1 MSTLFLA
8 VMAAGAVLTP
18 DAPQGAA
25 PTHTGTIAMAD
36 NPFRQ
41 PSTLP
46 YRLPPFDKIGAADY
60 VPAFETGMRQQREEV
75 ALIAR
80 NPQPA
85 DFENTIVALERT
97 GQLLD
102 RVNTV
107 FSNLNGSNTNPEMDR
122 IDTEMTPKLTA
133 HEDAILLDPALFARV
148 DSLYQ
153 RRASLKLDPE
163 SLTLLERYHVMF
175 VRAGAQLSDAD
186 KARLRALNEQ
196 ISSLMTQFKQNVL
209 KASKDGAVV
218 VDSVA
223 ELDGLS
229 AEQIGA
235 AERAAAARNLPGKW
249 VIPLQN
255 TTNQP
260 PLARLRNR
268 ALRARIY
275 QASIERANGGA
286 ADNNAVIA
294 KLVKLRAERAKL
306 LGYPN
311 HATYQLADESAA
323 TPAAV
328 KGILAHIAPPALA
341 AARRDAAEMQKIIDA
356 EAARDHTKPFKLQPW
371 DWAYYAEAL
380 RKARYDFDEAQV
392 APYFE
397 LDHVLHDG
405 VFYAAH
411 ELYGLTFKERKDLPV
426 YQADVRVFEV
436 SDRDGTPL
444 ALFLGDYYARDN
456 KQGGAW
462 MSSFVRQS
470 QLFGLKPVV
479 TNNLNIPKPQPGRPA
494 LLTFDEVTT
503 MFHEFGHAIHGM
515 LSNVRYPLLSGTNVP
530 RDFVEFPSQYNE
542 MWAREPVVL
551 AHFAKHY
558 QTGAPMPQEL
568 LNKVLTAQKFNQG
581 YATTEYL
588 AAAMLD
594 QEWHLIDASQA
605 PTADRVA
612 AFEAAAL
619 QKNGIDFPDVP
630 PRYHSDYF
638 SHIFAGGYSSGY
650 YAYLWSEVLARDT
663 GKWMH
668 DHGGLTRANGDYL
681 RDKVLSRGRSQD
693 PQTQFRNFYGR
704 DPDIGPLIEY
714 RGLAEQ
720 SDGLAGAASA
730 AGR

>member
-1 MSTLFLA
+1 
-8 VMAAGAVLTP
+8 MAAGAVLTP
-18 DAPQGAA
+18 DAQQGAA
-25 PTHTGTIAMAD
+25 PTHTGTIVMAD

-46 YRLPPFDKIGAADY
+46 YRLPPFDKIGDADY
-60 VPAFETGMRQQREEV
+60 VPAFEAGMRQQREEV

-102 RVNTV
+102 RVSTV

-260 PLARLRNR
+260 PLARLKNR

-275 QASIERANGGA
+275 QASIERSNGGA

-294 KLVKLRAERAKL
+294 KMVKLRAERAKL

-470 QLFGLKPVV
+470 KLFGLKPVV

-515 LSNVRYPLLSGTNVP
+515 LSNVQYPLLSGTNVP

-558 QTGAPMPQEL
+558 QTGAPMSQEL